1 MSFAKLLRLLA
12 PPNKTWLCYQLISLR
27 VYLSLENP
35 RTLWVLHS
43 VLLSSQAFVHL
54 AVCQHGARNQ
64 WLLSNS
70 SSLLWTCF
78 LPLLPVAPC
87 SISNSSVDAGL
98 GDEKALAP
106 CWKSL
111 LCFDKIG
118 FYLRHACFPSSASF
132 IEVPKALQTSGT
144 TFLMYCQVSC
154 PPWKQS
160 CSVISGC
167 SNWQNLEKGVSRPD
181 QI

>member
-1 MSFAKLLRLLA
+1 MSFAKLFRLLA
-12 PPNKTWLCYQLISLR
+12 PPNKTWLCYQLTGLR
-27 VYLSLENP
+27 VYLNP
-35 RTLWVLHS
+35 IPLWVLHS
-43 VLLSSQAFVHL
+43 VLLSSQAFVYL

-64 WLLSNS
+64 WLLRHSG
-70 SSLLWTCF
+70 SLCG
-78 LPLLPVAPC
+78 LPFCLC
-87 SISNSSVDAGL
+87 KTNSSVKAGVWEIRPL
-98 GDEKALAP
+98 SPTG
-106 CWKSL
+106 KSL

-132 IEVPKALQTSGT
+132 IEVPKALQTFGT
-144 TFLMYCQVSC
+144 IFLVYCRISC

-167 SNWQNLEKGVSRPD
+167 SNWLHQEKGVSWPH